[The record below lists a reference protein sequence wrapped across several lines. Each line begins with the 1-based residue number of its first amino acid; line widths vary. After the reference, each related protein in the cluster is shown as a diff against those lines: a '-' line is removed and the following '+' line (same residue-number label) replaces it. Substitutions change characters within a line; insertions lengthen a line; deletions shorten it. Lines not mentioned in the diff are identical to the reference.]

1 MRRSPLDTGRAR
13 GMKSAGGGCTAGTY
27 TPREKIKASG
37 KIGGGNCY
45 RWWCHSD
52 YRESE
57 KLQCALGVGW
67 EGSVYSEGCEELI
80 RGILAGKKG
89 GDRWRRRVIFDV
101 TGGDMC
107 LGFILLRIL
116 FSILKF

>member
-67 EGSVYSEGCEELI
+67 EGSVYSEDCEELI

-101 TGGDMC
+101 TGGIC
-107 LGFILLRIL
+107 V
-116 FSILKF
+116 